1 MINLRVSPHGR
12 GGQTPRASRGGTSQD
27 KLKRQE
33 KRKRHHGLTSFSV
46 STLWITLNEYS
57 KENMEDKS
65 QNKDVIYRC
74 SMSKKNVKHTTR
86 LGVIVKKKAAGGGWQ
101 RRRM

>member
-1 MINLRVSPHGR
+1 MVEAGRHPVLREED
-12 GGQTPRASRGGTSQD
+12 TPCFARRTSQD
-27 KLKRQE
+27 KLKHQE

-65 QNKDVIYRC
+65 QNKDVIYCC
-74 SMSKKNVKHTTR
+74 SMSKKNVKLTTR
-86 LGVIVKKKAAGGGWQ
+86 LGVIVKKKATGEGLQ